1 MVQLNHIRCFILDMD
16 GTFYLGDSLLP
27 GALAFMDYLQRSG
40 RDYLFLTNN
49 SSCSASHYVAKLA
62 RLGWQTDESHVLTSG
77 EATALYLKEKS
88 PGARV
93 FLLGTPDLEDE
104 VARHGFRLTDNNP
117 DYVVLGFDKTLT
129 YDKLVKACAFITAG
143 VPYIATHPDINCPTK
158 DGFIPDCGAIMACIK
173 ASTGHDP
180 YIIGKPRAAII
191 EAVFRRRPYPPSQ
204 AAIVGDRLYT
214 DIATGKNA
222 DITSILVLSGET
234 QVGDL
239 PAADVTPDYVF
250 ANLGALRDELFHLD
264 KVGGDPVRV
273 L

>member
-1 MVQLNHIRCFILDMD
+1 MTQLGHIRCFILDMD

-27 GALAFMDYLQRSG
+27 GALPFMDYLQRSG

-62 RLGWQTDESHVLTSG
+62 RLGYQTDESHVLTSG

-88 PGARV
+88 PCARV
-93 FLLGTPDLEDE
+93 FLLGTPDLADE
-104 VARHGFRLTDNNP
+104 LIRHGFHLTDTSP

-129 YDKLVKACAFITAG
+129 YDKLSRACALITAG
-143 VPYIATHPDINCPTK
+143 VPYIATHPDINCPTE

-173 ASTGHDP
+173 ASTGRDP

-191 EAVFRRRPYPPSQ
+191 EALFRRRPYPRSQ
-204 AAIVGDRLYT
+204 TAIVGDRLYT

-222 DITSILVLSGET
+222 AITSILVLSGET
-234 QVGDL
+234 QRGDL
-239 PAADVTPDYVF
+239 PTAEVTPDYVF
-250 ANLGALRDELFHLD
+250 DNLGALRDELIRLD
-264 KVGGDPVRV
+264 QAGSDPVRV